1 MPRDW
6 HVRPTGPACTSQ
18 AGGPSALEG
27 TAPSVGLCTHQAREA
42 VPHPPI
48 SPHFPVPRTVPGP
61 QTISEHQGRTVSREE
76 LGLSGGEA
84 GPPAELGGWRAG
96 VRPNLLSP
104 KSGKI
109 WSVQEVRACVCVC
122 TRENAW
128 V

>member
-1 MPRDW
+1 M
-6 HVRPTGPACTSQ
+6 
-18 AGGPSALEG
+18 
-27 TAPSVGLCTHQAREA
+27 GLCTRQAGEA
-42 VPHPPI
+42 VPHLPI

-61 QTISEHQGRTVSREE
+61 QTALSEDQGRTVSREE

-122 TRENAW
+122 VCVCARKNAW